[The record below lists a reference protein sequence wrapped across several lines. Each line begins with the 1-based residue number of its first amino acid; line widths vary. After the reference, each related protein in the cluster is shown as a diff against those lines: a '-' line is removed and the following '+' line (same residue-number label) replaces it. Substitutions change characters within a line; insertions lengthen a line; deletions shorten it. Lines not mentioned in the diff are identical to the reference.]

1 MLMLKVDEFFFPKLT
16 NRPSKSSDAGEGTKT
31 EAKQS
36 GFLRCREWDEKK
48 RRKRFGF
55 RWWEMSKV
63 EKEAKRSRKKGKRT
77 SVEWRVER
85 RDWSAIE
92 RKKERKKAQRLV
104 GN

>member
-1 MLMLKVDEFFFPKLT
+1 MLKVDEFFFPKLT
-16 NRPSKSSDAGEGTKT
+16 NRPSKSSDAGEGTKA
-31 EAKQS
+31 ERRSKA
-36 GFLRCREWDEKK
+36 GFCAGREWDEKK

-92 RKKERKKAQRLV
+92 RKKERKKAQRFV